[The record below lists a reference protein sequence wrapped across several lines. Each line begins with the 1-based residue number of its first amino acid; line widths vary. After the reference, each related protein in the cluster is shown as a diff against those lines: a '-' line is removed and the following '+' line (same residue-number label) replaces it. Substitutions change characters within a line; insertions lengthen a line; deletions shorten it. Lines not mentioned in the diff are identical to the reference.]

1 MGPHGTWVYHSTK
14 TYTLPAPFT
23 GFSGSGG
30 VMTITVKN
38 DGGNISQKVTC
49 KKGPEPKPDLKKGE
63 DLFSQVESYMYDEL
77 TRNARSDDM
86 KMIQGLLRPWAW
98 YDGLVGRDKGS
109 DTTAAL
115 SMWGAKVCPKGLLSK
130 WVH

>member
-23 GFSGSGG
+23 GFSGGGG
-30 VMTITVKN
+30 VMAITVKN
-38 DGGNISQKVTC
+38 DGGNISQKVTY
-49 KKGPEPKPDLKKGE
+49 KKGPEPKPDL
-63 DLFSQVESYMYDEL
+63 
-77 TRNARSDDM
+77 T
-86 KMIQGLLRPWAW
+86 QGLLRPWAW
-98 YDGLVGRDKGS
+98 YDGLVGRDTGS

-115 SMWGAKVCPKGLLSK
+115 SMWGAKVCPKDLLGK